1 MIEVYALDLTERLE
15 QPVEKFLQ
23 FFSPERQEKIL
34 CYRFPAD
41 RNRTIWTEL
50 LVRSVLA
57 RKEARPLEEI
67 TIERDGQGKPHA
79 VGSPWEISLSHS
91 KHWAVCSVGEAPSGV
106 DVEEDAKD
114 ALMIAGHFFT
124 AQERRSLQH
133 LTGQERT
140 ERFLRIWTV
149 KESFVKL
156 TGQGLEEVFGR
167 VESAALL
174 AGNGDIAGRNFPL
187 DDAVIGI
194 CAQHGTL
201 PDKAVIV
208 PQDFIRIPHTR

>member
-15 QPVEKFLQ
+15 KPVEKFLR

-34 CYRFPAD
+34 FYRFPAD
-41 RNRTIWTEL
+41 RNRTLWAEL
-50 LVRSVLA
+50 LVRSVLS
-57 RKEARPLEEI
+57 RKESRPMEEI
-67 TIERDGQGKPHA
+67 AIERDGKGKPHV

-91 KHWAVCSVGEAPSGV
+91 KHWAVCSVGETPSGV
-106 DVEEDAKD
+106 DVEETPSD

-124 AQERRSLQH
+124 PQERRAIQRLD
-133 LTGQERT
+133 GQARAET
-140 ERFLRIWTV
+140 FLKIWTV

-156 TGQGLEEVFGR
+156 TGRDMEEVLGK

-174 AGNGDIAGRNFPL
+174 AGNGWTAGRNFPVG
-187 DDAVIGI
+187 DAVIGI
-194 CAQHGTL
+194 CARRDTL

-208 PQDFIRIPHTR
+208 PQDFLSCSP

>member
-1 MIEVYALDLTERLE
+1 MHLNFAKTGTGQSPATPKTHTYPRTLSPKPRL
-15 QPVEKFLQ
+15 
-23 FFSPERQEKIL
+23 R
-34 CYRFPAD
+34 
-41 RNRTIWTEL
+41 
-50 LVRSVLA
+50 
-57 RKEARPLEEI
+57 
-67 TIERDGQGKPHA
+67 G
-79 VGSPWEISLSHS
+79 
-91 KHWAVCSVGEAPSGV
+91 
-106 DVEEDAKD
+106 
-114 ALMIAGHFFT
+114 IAGHFFT

-208 PQDFIRIPHTR
+208 PQDFIRIPYTR